1 MMEEIAV
8 NYFRSLSSSEKKNL
22 IKNILSSLSEK
33 EKVEIAK
40 MLLKEK

>member
-1 MMEEIAV
+1 MMEEMAV
-8 NYFRSLSSSEKKNL
+8 NYFRGLSSAEKKQL